1 MRWWGNEGDRGAHER
16 FLELKLSWNL
26 AQSKALVSRTPI
38 LIVVHWYQYVM
49 SWELVVCADPSS
61 LSLFLTDYSMDCCSP
76 TNFSSKVWERP
87 TEIPLQKFIQTFP
100 FIRNINCTGKVV
112 GSWVARQKP
121 SSLFFTWNFIV
132 ETKSLEIKIVW
143 DEQSFSPDNWY

>member
-1 MRWWGNEGDRGAHER
+1 MSNDGFSG
-16 FLELKLSWNL
+16 
-26 AQSKALVSRTPI
+26 LVSVK
-38 LIVVHWYQYVM
+38 LIGLQIIIWHFFLIRIPETQISRCWA
-49 SWELVVCADPSS
+49 ENLLCAAPSS

-121 SSLFFTWNFIV
+121 SSLFFTWNFVV

>member
-1 MRWWGNEGDRGAHER
+1 MCGGGTGGATMGIKKGFWKSNFAGIKDRDR
-16 FLELKLSWNL
+16 PCYLD
-26 AQSKALVSRTPI
+26 
-38 LIVVHWYQYVM
+38 HWYQYVM
-49 SWELVVCADPSS
+49 SSELLVGADPSS

>member
-1 MRWWGNEGDRGAHER
+1 MCGGEKFFINQLSFPGNKDRVR
-16 FLELKLSWNL
+16 SWSVITELRTWSLNWKLRL
-26 AQSKALVSRTPI
+26 SKA
-38 LIVVHWYQYVM
+38 
-49 SWELVVCADPSS
+49 PSS

-112 GSWVARQKP
+112 GSWVAWQKP

-132 ETKSLEIKIVW
+132 ETKSLEMEIVW
-143 DEQSFSPDNWY
+143 DEQSSSPDNWY